1 MNFAKFQIVID
12 SAAAKDLQ
20 RLSHSRKDI
29 CKHITFCIDSL
40 ASSPFRG
47 KPLKGNKKGCYSL
60 RYSDYRIIYEIHFQ
74 LKTIHIIRIGHRR
87 NVYR

>member
-1 MNFAKFQIVID
+1 MSSAKFQIVID
-12 SAAAKDLQ
+12 PAAARDLKQ
-20 RLSHSRKDI
+20 LHRSHRDI
-29 CKHITFCIDSL
+29 SKHIISSIDSL

-60 RYSDYRIIYEIHFQ
+60 RYSDYRIIYEIYSH
-74 LKTIHIIRIGHRR
+74 LRTIHIIRIGHRR